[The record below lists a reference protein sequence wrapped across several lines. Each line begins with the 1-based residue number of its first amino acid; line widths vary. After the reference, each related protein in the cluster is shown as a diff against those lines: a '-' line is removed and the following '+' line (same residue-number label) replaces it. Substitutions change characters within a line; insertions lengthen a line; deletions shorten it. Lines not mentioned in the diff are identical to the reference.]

1 MHTAGIILGA
11 LGAICVVVGI
21 LTAVG
26 VMPLLGAQLNHFF
39 WFALGGLLILST
51 IAFNTTRG
59 GGGEY

>member
-1 MHTAGIILGA
+1 MHTAGVIFGA
-11 LGAICVVVGI
+11 LGAICVVVGV
-21 LTAVG
+21 LTAVD

-39 WFALGGLLILST
+39 WFAIGGLLILSA